1 MIEIK
6 DVGFSYENA
15 RKEDSIKDITV
26 TIPRG
31 QVVLLCGESGSG
43 KTTFGRLVNGLIPCY
58 YEGRAGGSVTV
69 QGKDLKETE
78 LHELAG
84 VVGSV
89 FQNPKSQFY
98 TLSADT
104 EIVFGCENIGMPKE
118 EILDRFAKT
127 VRLFQIEKLLGK
139 SLLELS
145 GGEKQKIACA
155 SVNMLE
161 PEILVLDEPTS
172 NLDIHAIHEL
182 RSVLELWKKKGKTI
196 LIAEHRLSWV
206 RGLADRVLYFKN
218 GTVAEDIPAELFWK
232 RSKEEFHL
240 RGLRCADIFLPQKTE
255 RKGSGKSYTLTD
267 FSFSYKNGRKI
278 EIPELEIK
286 KGAVVAILGDN
297 GAGKSTFAKCICG
310 LMKHCRGKISDG
322 EKVYRGR
329 RLWELAYLVFQD
341 VNHQLFSE
349 SVKEEVTLGLPLSE
363 GKKEELAGQ
372 VLRQMGLL
380 DYKDCHPMSLSGGQK
395 QRLAVAGAM
404 ASGKDLIVYDEP
416 TSGLDYRHM
425 EIVADMINDLSE
437 KGKTQFIITHDPE
450 LVERCCDRFL
460 FLKNGKVECEG
471 SWTKENIDRI
481 RNYFG
486 ELAHTR

>member
-98 TLSADT
+98 TLLADT

-118 EILDRFAKT
+118 EIMDRFAKT

-161 PEILVLDEPTS
+161 PEIWCWMS
-172 NLDIHAIHEL
+172 
-182 RSVLELWKKKGKTI
+182 
-196 LIAEHRLSWV
+196 
-206 RGLADRVLYFKN
+206 
-218 GTVAEDIPAELFWK
+218 
-232 RSKEEFHL
+232 
-240 RGLRCADIFLPQKTE
+240 
-255 RKGSGKSYTLTD
+255 
-267 FSFSYKNGRKI
+267 
-278 EIPELEIK
+278 
-286 KGAVVAILGDN
+286 
-297 GAGKSTFAKCICG
+297 
-310 LMKHCRGKISDG
+310 
-322 EKVYRGR
+322 R
-329 RLWELAYLVFQD
+329 RRIGY
-341 VNHQLFSE
+341 
-349 SVKEEVTLGLPLSE
+349 P
-363 GKKEELAGQ
+363 
-372 VLRQMGLL
+372 
-380 DYKDCHPMSLSGGQK
+380 CH
-395 QRLAVAGAM
+395 
-404 ASGKDLIVYDEP
+404 
-416 TSGLDYRHM
+416 T
-425 EIVADMINDLSE
+425 
-437 KGKTQFIITHDPE
+437 
-450 LVERCCDRFL
+450 
-460 FLKNGKVECEG
+460 
-471 SWTKENIDRI
+471 
-481 RNYFG
+481 
-486 ELAHTR
+486 

>member
-15 RKEDSIKDITV
+15 RKDDSIKNITA

-58 YEGRAGGSVTV
+58 YEGRSSGSVTV
-69 QGKDLKETE
+69 QGKNIKETE

-98 TLSADT
+98 TLLADT
-104 EIVFGCENIGMPKE
+104 EIVFGCENIGLPKE
-118 EILDRFAKT
+118 EILSRFAKT

-139 SLLELS
+139 NLLELS

-182 RSVLELWKKKGKTI
+182 RSVLEMWKKKGKTI

-206 RGLADRVLYFKN
+206 RGLVDRVLYFKN
-218 GTVAEDIPAELFWK
+218 GTVAEDIPAEMFWK
-232 RSKEEFHL
+232 RSVEEFHL
-240 RGLRCADIFLPQKTE
+240 RGLRCADVFLPQKTE
-255 RKGSGKSYTLTD
+255 KKRSEKSYTLTD
-267 FSFSYKNGRKI
+267 FTFSYKNGRKI
-278 EIPELEIK
+278 EIPEFEIPR
-286 KGAVVAILGDN
+286 GAVVAILGDN

-322 EKVYRGR
+322 KKSIRGAGSGNSHIWCFRMSIISCFQKV
-329 RLWELAYLVFQD
+329 
-341 VNHQLFSE
+341 
-349 SVKEEVTLGLPLSE
+349 
-363 GKKEELAGQ
+363 
-372 VLRQMGLL
+372 
-380 DYKDCHPMSLSGGQK
+380 
-395 QRLAVAGAM
+395 
-404 ASGKDLIVYDEP
+404 
-416 TSGLDYRHM
+416 
-425 EIVADMINDLSE
+425 
-437 KGKTQFIITHDPE
+437 
-450 LVERCCDRFL
+450 
-460 FLKNGKVECEG
+460 
-471 SWTKENIDRI
+471 
-481 RNYFG
+481 
-486 ELAHTR
+486 